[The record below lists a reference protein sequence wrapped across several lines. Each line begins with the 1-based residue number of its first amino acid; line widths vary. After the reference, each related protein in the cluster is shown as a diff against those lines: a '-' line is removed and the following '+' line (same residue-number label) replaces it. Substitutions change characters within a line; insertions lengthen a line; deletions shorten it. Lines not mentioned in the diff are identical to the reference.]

1 MQLIDINV
9 FTYSLIQSLNRGE
22 IAIEDGTKRAAAFIN
37 YLLKIGDVKGAML
50 VARVWLPHVNNN
62 SSAVRYLVG
71 LVDSAID
78 DADERRDWFLDMS
91 SIISG
96 IDCHCVA
103 QF

>member
-50 VARVWLPHVNNN
+50 VARVWLYQDIVLCKN
-62 SSAVRYLVG
+62 YK
-71 LVDSAID
+71 
-78 DADERRDWFLDMS
+78 FLWLFQDFFY
-91 SIISG
+91 
-96 IDCHCVA
+96 
-103 QF
+103 QL